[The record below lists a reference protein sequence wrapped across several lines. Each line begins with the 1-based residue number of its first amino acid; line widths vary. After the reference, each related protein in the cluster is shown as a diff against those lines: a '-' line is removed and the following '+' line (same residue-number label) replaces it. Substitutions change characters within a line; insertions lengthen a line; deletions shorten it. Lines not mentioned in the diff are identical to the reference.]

1 MAEAPPQTSEAIP
14 PSSDRGPRWHV
25 VVGALGLVY
34 AFGGILMHLG
44 FLASVLFWRTMMSMA
59 GLGDIEMPRV
69 LMVSGVVQSAILLV
83 LGVVLGIGSA
93 LVLAR
98 RPRGA
103 SLLRFWAGARLVM
116 ILVGLVVG
124 VVLTRPQID
133 FQLEMA
139 ERQRD
144 LVLERGG
151 DPAMVP
157 VPDRAQLERQVRW
170 TTGGMTLILAA
181 FPIFVGVLLTSRRK
195 REDIEAWR
203 LIDR

>member
-1 MAEAPPQTSEAIP
+1 LSDATASQAES
-14 PSSDRGPRWHV
+14 GPRWHV
-25 VVGALGLVY
+25 VVGTLGLVY
-34 AFGGILMHLG
+34 ALGGILMHLF
-44 FLASVLFWRTMMSMA
+44 FLASVFFWKAMMSMA

-69 LMVSGVVQSAILLV
+69 LVLSGLFQSAILLV

-103 SLLRFWAGARLVM
+103 ALLRFWAGARLVM
-116 ILVGLVVG
+116 VLLSLVVG
-124 VVLTRPQID
+124 VVLTRPQVD

-144 LVLERGG
+144 LILERGG
-151 DPAMVP
+151 DPALVP
-157 VPDRAQLERQVRW
+157 VPERAQLERQVRW
-170 TTGGMTLILAA
+170 TTGGMALVVAA
-181 FPIFVGVLLTSRRK
+181 FPLFVGVLLTSRRK
-195 REDIEAWR
+195 REEIEAWR